1 MKVDNVSCRCC
12 GHNEGS
18 IGHRSIMSVV
28 IREQF
33 SAILLANRFKE
44 CRHQNIALRSLFSV
58 SHSLCQHSPVS
69 KQNQRIVAMQI
80 FMDAG

>member
-28 IREQF
+28 IRVQF
-33 SAILLANRFKE
+33 SAVLLANRFKE
-44 CRHQNIALRSLFSV
+44 CRHQNIAPRSLI
-58 SHSLCQHSPVS
+58 LCANTVQS